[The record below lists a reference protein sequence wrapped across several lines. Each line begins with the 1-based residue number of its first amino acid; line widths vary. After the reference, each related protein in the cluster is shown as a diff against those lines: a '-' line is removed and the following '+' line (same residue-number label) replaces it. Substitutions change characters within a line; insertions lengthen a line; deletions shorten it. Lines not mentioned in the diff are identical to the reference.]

1 MQDGAIAGQSARS
14 MRAAFAP
21 KEAAAA
27 RLLEAAAASPL
38 QGVALFSSVAGQ
50 LGSAGQAN
58 YGAANAAL
66 DAQAERLQAQVCNA
80 AGMGAGCLLQ
90 YG

>member
-1 MQDGAIAGQSARS
+1 

-21 KEAAAA
+21 KAIAAQQLLAA
-27 RLLEAAAASPL
+27 VAATPL

-58 YGAANAAL
+58 YGAANTTL
-66 DAQAERLQAQVCNA
+66 DAAADRLQSQVTETCRIA
-80 AGMGAGCLLQ
+80 TILQ
-90 YG
+90 ATQLYHSSAVDLNVPCE

>member
-1 MQDGAIAGQSARS
+1 VQDGAIASQSARS
-14 MRAAFAP
+14 MRAVFAP
-21 KEAAAA
+21 KAAAAA

-38 QGVALFSSVAGQ
+38 QGAALFSSVAGQ

-66 DAQAERLQAQVCNA
+66 DAQAERLQMQVCCSA
-80 AGMGAGCLLQ
+80 PGLGCRFCW
-90 YG
+90 